1 MGPNGPMKMGSGGP
15 MGPRAMMSPG
25 PGGGRMQAFT
35 CQNCGKQVTSENDK
49 RAHTSEHISYLAH
62 QCETCDK
69 TFQTKPHRLKHV
81 MSQEVPAKINH
92 LREYFS
98 SSSCKIRNPPR
109 STNNTKKMA
118 DTDKDSGPGV
128 WEPRVDAPMYRV
140 RVENTVEEEFSS
152 TMDTVT
158 LTKQTRQDIFYPQP
172 DNGYLWHNNTK
183 KKKQGITDTECVANL
198 NTVWSYVTGGSG
210 ISSLETLVDLAE
222 LDTGGEMAMEG
233 DNIDMKSVML
243 RQWLENIAPV
253 RRYGMKLLKDC
264 SEARTGLPKVGEVVV
279 SEHKKKVD
287 WERKLLMKELEEKED
302 TLANLVTYQ
311 SDLVSREW
319 HSADGMTAP
328 VYRQPGLGDGM
339 KCESV
344 NSAYSKAILGESE
357 LPPVHVRDKVGGP
370 SPGVSSTGAPGSSP
384 FPPTV
389 ASPALAP
396 TPIPLLQ
403 PALPQSPVPQQPQAG
418 LARAGTSVATT
429 TPAPTAQAVVV
440 GISQPLQQVGQQTI
454 FRTL

>member
-1 MGPNGPMKMGSGGP
+1 
-15 MGPRAMMSPG
+15 
-25 PGGGRMQAFT
+25 
-35 CQNCGKQVTSENDK
+35 
-49 RAHTSEHISYLAH
+49 
-62 QCETCDK
+62 
-69 TFQTKPHRLKHV
+69 
-81 MSQEVPAKINH
+81 
-92 LREYFS
+92 
-98 SSSCKIRNPPR
+98 
-109 STNNTKKMA
+109 MA

-140 RVENTVEEEFSS
+140 RVENTVEEGFSS

-158 LTKQTRQDIFYPQP
+158 LTKQTLQDIFYPQP

-222 LDTGGEMAMEG
+222 LETGGEMAMEV
-233 DNIDMKSVML
+233 DNIDMESVML

-370 SPGVSSTGAPGSSP
+370 SPGESSTGAPGSSP

-396 TPIPLLQ
+396 TPTPPLQ

-429 TPAPTAQAVVV
+429 TPAPTAQAEYQKSSMKQENTNHNFSLALNHFKNKYDIHKHAT
-440 GISQPLQQVGQQTI
+440 GLSNRSLLRLP
-454 FRTL
+454 

>member
-1 MGPNGPMKMGSGGP
+1 MGITAREP
-15 MGPRAMMSPG
+15 
-25 PGGGRMQAFT
+25 FT

-81 MSQEVPAKINH
+81 MSQEVPAKI
-92 LREYFS
+92 
-98 SSSCKIRNPPR
+98 
-109 STNNTKKMA
+109 
-118 DTDKDSGPGV
+118 
-128 WEPRVDAPMYRV
+128 
-140 RVENTVEEEFSS
+140 
-152 TMDTVT
+152 
-158 LTKQTRQDIFYPQP
+158 
-172 DNGYLWHNNTK
+172 
-183 KKKQGITDTECVANL
+183 
-198 NTVWSYVTGGSG
+198 
-210 ISSLETLVDLAE
+210 
-222 LDTGGEMAMEG
+222 
-233 DNIDMKSVML
+233 

-253 RRYGMKLLKDC
+253 RRYGTKLLKDC
-264 SEARTGLPKVGEVVV
+264 SETRTGLPKVGEVVV

-287 WERKLLMKELEEKED
+287 WERKLVMKELEEKED

-357 LPPVHVRDKVGGP
+357 QPPVHVRDKVGGP
-370 SPGVSSTGAPGSSP
+370 SPGESSTGAPGSSP

-396 TPIPLLQ
+396 TPTPPLQ

-418 LARAGTSVATT
+418 LPKAGTSVAPT

-454 FRTL
+454 LQNYVRSMTKPEIKTLLAKQPIKVGQGGVVTVPANAGSNVSAALAGQGQNIYFHILPNQLQK